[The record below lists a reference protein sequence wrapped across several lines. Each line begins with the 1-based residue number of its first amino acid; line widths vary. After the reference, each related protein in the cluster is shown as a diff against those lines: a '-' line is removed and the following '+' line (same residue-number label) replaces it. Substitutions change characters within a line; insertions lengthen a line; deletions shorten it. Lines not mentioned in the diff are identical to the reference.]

1 MIVEKKYIIS
11 KESVN
16 NTNEIKNE
24 EILEILTD
32 IAGTHSNLIGN
43 NAEEFNREHKAW
55 VVLVWRLFVLKRP
68 KAGEEILIKT
78 WVRNSTG
85 IYSVRDFEVFDSQGE
100 VMIQAS
106 SKWCIM
112 NLETRRPMRF
122 DKELAEAYGAES
134 RNIFEDFEK
143 TIMPEEFD
151 EESEYIVTE
160 KDIDVN
166 NHFHNANYLN
176 AAYKSISDVDMNN
189 QHFNNLQMEFKK
201 EIMLGETIKV
211 YCKNVDDK
219 KIVVLKTEDK
229 INAIITLS

>member
-11 KESVN
+11 KELVN

-24 EILEILTD
+24 EILEMLTD

-43 NAEEFNREHKAW
+43 NAEEFNKEHKAW
-55 VVLVWRLFVLKRP
+55 VVLLWKLKVKRRP
-68 KAGEEILIKT
+68 RINEEILVKT

-85 IYSVRDFEVFDSQGE
+85 IYSVRDFEVFDTAGNVIME
-100 VMIQAS
+100 AA

-143 TIMPEEFD
+143 TITPEDFD
-151 EESEYIVTE
+151 VESEYIVTE
-160 KDIDVN
+160 NDIDVN

-176 AAYKSISDVDMNN
+176 AAYKAINDFDMTNY
-189 QHFNNLQMEFKK
+189 HFNNLQMEFKK
-201 EIMLGETIKV
+201 EIMFGEIIKV
-211 YCKNVDDK
+211 SCKNIDEK
-219 KIVVLKTEDK
+219 KIIVLKTEDK

>member
-11 KESVN
+11 QELVN

-24 EILEILTD
+24 EILEMLTD

-43 NAEEFNREHKAW
+43 NAEEFNKEHKAW
-55 VVLVWRLFVLKRP
+55 VVLLWKLKVKRRP
-68 KAGEEILIKT
+68 RINEEILVKT

-85 IYSVRDFEVFDSQGE
+85 IYSVRDFEVFDTAGNVIME
-100 VMIQAS
+100 AA

-143 TIMPEEFD
+143 TITPEDFD
-151 EESEYIVTE
+151 VESEYVVTE
-160 KDIDVN
+160 NDIDVN

-176 AAYKSISDVDMNN
+176 AAYKAINDFDMTNN
-189 QHFNNLQMEFKK
+189 HFNNLQMEFKK
-201 EIMLGETIKV
+201 EIMFGEIIKV
-211 YCKNVDDK
+211 SCKNIDEK
-219 KIVVLKTEDK
+219 KIIVLKTEDK

>member
-1 MIVEKKYIIS
+1 MIIEKKYIIS
-11 KESVN
+11 KDIVN
-16 NTNEIKNE
+16 NTSEIKNE

-32 IAGTHSNLIGN
+32 VAGTHSNIIGN

-55 VVLVWRLFVLKRP
+55 VVLVWKLEVLRRP
-68 KAGEEILIKT
+68 KVDDEILIKT

-85 IYSVRDFEVFDSQGE
+85 IYSIRDFEAFDSNGE
-100 VMIQAS
+100 VIFKAA

-122 DKELAEAYGAES
+122 DKDLAEAYGAEE
-134 RNIFEDFEK
+134 RHIFEDFEK
-143 TIMPEEFD
+143 TIMPEDFD
-151 EESEYIVTE
+151 VEAEYVVTE

-176 AAYKSISDVDMNN
+176 AAYKVISDFDMTNY
-189 QHFNNLQMEFKK
+189 HFNNLQMEFKK
-201 EIMLGETIKV
+201 EIMLGEVIKV
-211 YCKNVDDK
+211 LGQNVDGK
-219 KIVVLKTEDK
+219 KVIVLKTDDK

>member
-16 NTNEIKNE
+16 NTSEIKNE

-55 VVLVWRLFVLKRP
+55 VVLLWKLIVLKRP
-68 KAGEEILIKT
+68 KVGEEVLIKT

-122 DKELAEAYGAES
+122 DKDLAEAYGAES

-151 EESEYIVTE
+151 EEAEYTVTE

-176 AAYKSISDVDMNN
+176 AAYKSISDFDMNN

>member
-11 KESVN
+11 QELVN

-24 EILEILTD
+24 EILEMLTD

-43 NAEEFNREHKAW
+43 NAEEFNKEHKAW
-55 VVLVWRLFVLKRP
+55 VVLLWKLKVKRRP
-68 KAGEEILIKT
+68 RINEEILVKT

-85 IYSVRDFEVFDSQGE
+85 IYSVRDFEVFDTEGNVIME
-100 VMIQAS
+100 AA

-134 RNIFEDFEK
+134 RNIFENFEK
-143 TIMPEEFD
+143 TITPEDFD
-151 EESEYIVTE
+151 VESEYVVTE
-160 KDIDVN
+160 NDIDVN

-176 AAYKSISDVDMNN
+176 AAYKAINDFDMTNY
-189 QHFNNLQMEFKK
+189 HFNNLQMEFKK
-201 EIMLGETIKV
+201 EIMFGEIIKV
-211 YCKNVDDK
+211 SCKNIDEK
-219 KIVVLKTEDK
+219 KIIVLKTEDK

>member
-16 NTNEIKNE
+16 NTSEIKNE

-32 IAGTHSNLIGN
+32 IAGTHSNLVGN

-55 VVLVWRLFVLKRP
+55 VVLLWKLIVLKRP
-68 KAGEEILIKT
+68 KVGEEVLIKT

-122 DKELAEAYGAES
+122 DKDLAEAYGAES

-151 EESEYIVTE
+151 EEAEYTVTE

-176 AAYKSISDVDMNN
+176 AAYKSISDFDMNN

>member
-11 KESVN
+11 QELVN

-24 EILEILTD
+24 EILEMLTD

-43 NAEEFNREHKAW
+43 NAEEFNKEHKAW
-55 VVLVWRLFVLKRP
+55 VVLLWKLKVKRRP
-68 KAGEEILIKT
+68 RINEEILVKT

-85 IYSVRDFEVFDSQGE
+85 IYSVRDFEVFDTAGNVIME
-100 VMIQAS
+100 AA

-143 TIMPEEFD
+143 TITPEDFD
-151 EESEYIVTE
+151 VESEYVVTE
-160 KDIDVN
+160 NDIDVN

-176 AAYKSISDVDMNN
+176 AAYKAINDFDMTNY
-189 QHFNNLQMEFKK
+189 HFNNLQMEFKK
-201 EIMLGETIKV
+201 EIMFGEIIKV
-211 YCKNVDDK
+211 SCKNIDEK
-219 KIVVLKTEDK
+219 KIIVLKTEDK